1 MNLIKL
7 TAIACLNL
15 CTAFCYAQNV
25 GIGNTNPQA
34 VLDVQGDIHFRSVNI
49 TLAAG
54 FSGELNAA
62 ATKASVYNVSSA
74 ATITGIS
81 GGVDGRLITLVN
93 TGAVNLM
100 RIKLL
105 DENDSLSTSVAG
117 NKTILGNTFFINQKG
132 SIVFRYDG
140 SLQRWSVVSK
150 NGVNDGTTALW
161 KQAGNDLY
169 NSNTG
174 NVGIGNNSPVA
185 KVDVAGNVKITDGT
199 QATGRVLTSDASG
212 VATWQSPVAMGF
224 KNLVVFS
231 SGIKS
236 WTVPTGVT
244 KVMMEAWGGGG
255 GGDHYTFNGNQ
266 LSGQGGGAGG
276 YSSNL
281 SDVVPGT
288 IINITV
294 GEGGKGQT
302 NLSEATN
309 GGATYAGVAPNNNQS
324 VYAGGGLSG
333 VYGNSGFGG
342 SGDYAGVSGESGNN
356 LQVSYGNSSATNYN
370 LIVKLGDGGSAYHG
384 GKGGKGDWF
393 VSQNSASL
401 LFCNNGSSGISYA
414 TYGGM
419 PGGGGG
425 AGYPTS
431 GGYGGNGLLLIW
443 Y

>member
-1 MNLIKL
+1 MKKIWFSFLL
-7 TAIACLNL
+7 FYCCLQIAS
-15 CTAFCYAQNV
+15 AQNV

-34 VLDVQGDIHFRSVNI
+34 VLDVQGDIRFRSVNI
-49 TLAAG
+49 TLATG

-93 TGAVNLM
+93 TGAVSLV

-105 DENDSLSTSVAG
+105 DENDPISTSVAG

-132 SIVFRYDG
+132 AIVFRYDG
-140 SLQRWSVVSK
+140 SLQRWTVVSK
-150 NGVNDGTTALW
+150 NGVNDGTVALW
-161 KQAGNDLY
+161 QQAGNDLY

-174 NVGIGNNSPVA
+174 NVGIGNSSPVA
-185 KVDVAGNVKITDGT
+185 KLDVAGNVKITDGT

-212 VATWQSPVAMGF
+212 VATWQSPVSMGF

-231 SGIKS
+231 PGLNS

-255 GGDHYTFNGNQ
+255 GGNLYRFSGNI
-266 LSGQGGGAGG
+266 LKGQGGGAGG
-276 YSSNL
+276 YAMNL
-281 SDVVPGT
+281 VDVVPG
-288 IINITV
+288 IVINIKV
-294 GEGGKGQT
+294 G
-302 NLSEATN
+302 N
-309 GGATYAGVAPNNNQS
+309 GGAGERVNSVGDPEIGGSTYAENNS
-324 VYAGGGLSG
+324 IFYVGAAGGNYDYIGDG
-333 VYGNSGFGG
+333 GFPR
-342 SGDYAGVSGESGNN
+342 SDNAGVSGEDGNN
-356 LQVSYGNSSATNYN
+356 LQVSYGNSSATSYN

-401 LFCNNGSSGISYA
+401 LYTNSGAVNTHSI
-414 TYGGM
+414 TGGD

-425 AGYPTS
+425 AGYTEGGGGGS
-431 GGYGGNGLLLIW
+431 GKLLIW